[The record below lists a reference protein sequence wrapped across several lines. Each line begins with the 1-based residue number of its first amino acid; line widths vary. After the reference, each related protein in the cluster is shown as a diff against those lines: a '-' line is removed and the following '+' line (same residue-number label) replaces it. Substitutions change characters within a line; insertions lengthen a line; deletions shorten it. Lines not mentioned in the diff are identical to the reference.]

1 MMDLPDWAKRE
12 ESYRPDKDRDAFIS
26 RSLLRMMDM
35 LKVLRAQAGR
45 RHRGQAGMALALLIL
60 LLLAVVTARTPAFLW
75 TVLGGELVLMTAL
88 TGAQLRQI
96 VMGALTT
103 ALFCLL
109 LILPALIFWGTGP
122 AILLPFK
129 TFLCVTAL
137 NLLQQYF
144 SWHEITAALRRF
156 HLPPEVIFILDTT
169 LRYLV
174 LLGDQASLL
183 LTSLKLRSV
192 GHNPRKHRAMAGIM
206 GIVMQRSQRLSL
218 EMAEAMRCRCFTGEY
233 PVMAGERRRGPLLGR
248 LMLLVLLALYAF
260 LYLRLE
266 GFF

>member
-26 RSLLRMMDM
+26 RSLLRMMEM
-35 LKVLRAQAGR
+35 LKVLRAQADR
-45 RHRGQAGMALALLIL
+45 RHRGQADMALALLIL

-96 VMGALTT
+96 VMGALTA

-144 SWHEITAALRRF
+144 SWHEITAALADFVECASYLLAPGGAFYLIHRPQR
-156 HLPPEVIFILDTT
+156 LADIFPLCTGVNLEPKRMRMIVPHAGDSPN
-169 LRYLV
+169 LV
-174 LLGDQASLL
+174 LLEFRKNGGRE
-183 LTSLKLRSV
+183 LKVMPELAVYSRDGGYTDEV
-192 GHNPRKHRAMAGIM
+192 RKIYRI
-206 GIVMQRSQRLSL
+206 S
-218 EMAEAMRCRCFTGEY
+218 
-233 PVMAGERRRGPLLGR
+233 P
-248 LMLLVLLALYAF
+248 
-260 LYLRLE
+260 
-266 GFF
+266 

>member
-1 MMDLPDWAKRE
+1 MMDLPEWAKRE

-26 RSLLRMMDM
+26 RSLLRMMEM

-45 RHRGQAGMALALLIL
+45 RHRGQAGAALVLLVVL
-60 LLLAVVTARTPAFLW
+60 LLLVVTARTASFLW
-75 TVLGGELVLMTAL
+75 TVLGGELLLMTAL
-88 TGAQLRQI
+88 SGAQLRKI
-96 VMGALTT
+96 VAGALT
-103 ALFCLL
+103 AAFFCLL
-109 LILPALIFWGTGP
+109 LIVPALVFWGAGP
-122 AILLPFK
+122 VVLLPVK

-144 SWHEITAALRRF
+144 SWHEVTAALRRF

-174 LLGDQASLL
+174 VLGDQASLL
-183 LTSLKLRSV
+183 LTSLKLCSV

-206 GIVMQRSQRLSL
+206 GIVVQRSQRLSL

-233 PVMAGERRRGPLLGR
+233 PRLEGPREKGSLLGR
-248 LMLLVLLALYAF
+248 LIPCLLVAFYAF

-266 GFF
+266 GFL

>member
-1 MMDLPDWAKRE
+1 MARRTDEIGFGGLRLIQDTDYFCYGTDAVLLADFASSGKFRTAADLGTNNGIIPLLLSELTAAEKITGIE
-12 ESYRPDKDRDAFIS
+12 LQTEAAALASENVAANGLLDRINIVNAD
-26 RSLLRMMDM
+26 
-35 LKVLRAQAGR
+35 VLDVSKILPKGSFEAVTANPPYFQAG
-45 RHRGQAGMALALLIL
+45 
-60 LLLAVVTARTPAFLW
+60 
-75 TVLGGELVLMTAL
+75 GGLL
-88 TGAQLRQI
+88 TGDPIKRAAR
-96 VMGALTT
+96 
-103 ALFCLL
+103 
-109 LILPALIFWGTGP
+109 
-122 AILLPFK
+122 
-129 TFLCVTAL
+129 
-137 NLLQQYF
+137 
-144 SWHEITAALRRF
+144 HEITAALRRF

-233 PVMAGERRRGPLLGR
+233 PVMAGERRRGPLMGR
-248 LMLLVLLALYAF
+248 LILLALLALYAF

>member
-1 MMDLPDWAKRE
+1 
-12 ESYRPDKDRDAFIS
+12 
-26 RSLLRMMDM
+26 
-35 LKVLRAQAGR
+35 
-45 RHRGQAGMALALLIL
+45 
-60 LLLAVVTARTPAFLW
+60 
-75 TVLGGELVLMTAL
+75 MTAL

-96 VMGALTT
+96 VVGALTA

-109 LILPALIFWGTGP
+109 LILPALIFWSTGP

-192 GHNPRKHRAMAGIM
+192 GHNPRKHKAMAGIM

-233 PVMAGERRRGPLLGR
+233 PVMAGERRRGSLLGR

>member
-1 MMDLPDWAKRE
+1 MMDLPEWAKRE

-26 RSLLRMMDM
+26 RSLLRMMEM

-45 RHRGQAGMALALLIL
+45 RHRGQAGAPLALLVL

-88 TGAQLRQI
+88 TGAQLRKI
-96 VMGALTT
+96 VAGALTA

-109 LILPALIFWGTGP
+109 LVLPAVVFWGAGP
-122 AILLPFK
+122 ALLLPFK

-174 LLGDQASLL
+174 VLGDQASLL

-192 GHNPRKHRAMAGIM
+192 GHNPRKHKAMAGIM
-206 GIVMQRSQRLSL
+206 GIVVQRSQRLSL

-233 PVMAGERRRGPLLGR
+233 PRLEGPREKGSLWVR
-248 LMLLVLLALYAF
+248 FVPCLLVAFYAF

-266 GFF
+266 GFL